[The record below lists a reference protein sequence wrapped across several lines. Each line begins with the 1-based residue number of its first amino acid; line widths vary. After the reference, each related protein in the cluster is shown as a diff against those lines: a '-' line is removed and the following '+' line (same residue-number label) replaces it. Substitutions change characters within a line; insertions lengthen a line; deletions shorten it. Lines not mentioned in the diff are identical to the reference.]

1 MTAIDAS
8 IRRLVDEL
16 QIRNLVARL
25 SHLADS
31 GTDEEMEAYLQ
42 IYTPDGVWAPVVP
55 GTADSSALER
65 RGRDD
70 ILAGVNER
78 RAAKLQGPGSH
89 SKHFITTVLVTFE
102 SDDVAL
108 SRSNFLVFNET
119 DVRPPVVFSTG
130 EYRDHF
136 VRGPEGWNLARR
148 EIVVE

>member
-1 MTAIDAS
+1 MTAIDSS
-8 IRRLVDEL
+8 IQRLIDEL

-31 GTDEEMEAYLQ
+31 GTDEEMEEYLS
-42 IYTPDGVWAPVVP
+42 IYTPDGVWAPIVP
-55 GTADSSALER
+55 GATDRALER

-89 SKHFITTVLVTFE
+89 SKHFITTVLVTFD

-119 DVRPPVVFSTG
+119 NVRPPVLFSAG
-130 EYRDHF
+130 EYRDRF
-136 VRGPEGWNLARR
+136 VRGPEGWNLVRR

>member
-1 MTAIDAS
+1 MTATDAS
-8 IRRLVDEL
+8 IQRLIDEL

-31 GTDEEMEAYLQ
+31 GTDEEMDEYLLT
-42 IYTPDGVWAPVVP
+42 YTPDGVWAPIVP
-55 GTADSSALER
+55 GVADSSALER

-70 ILAGVNER
+70 ILVGVNER
-78 RAAKLQGPGSH
+78 RVAKLQGPGSH
-89 SKHFITTVLVTFE
+89 SKHFITTLLVTFE

-119 DVRPPVVFSTG
+119 NVRPPVLFSAG
-130 EYRDHF
+130 EYRDRF
-136 VRGPEGWNLARR
+136 VRGSDGWNLARR

>member
-1 MTAIDAS
+1 MTAIDSS
-8 IRRLVDEL
+8 IQRLIDEL

-31 GTDEEMEAYLQ
+31 GTDEEMEEYLS
-42 IYTPDGVWAPVVP
+42 IYTPDGVWAPIVP
-55 GTADSSALER
+55 GATNRALER

-102 SDDVAL
+102 SDDVTL

-119 DVRPPVVFSTG
+119 NVRPPVLFSAG
-130 EYRDHF
+130 EYRDRF

-148 EIVVE
+148 EIVVD